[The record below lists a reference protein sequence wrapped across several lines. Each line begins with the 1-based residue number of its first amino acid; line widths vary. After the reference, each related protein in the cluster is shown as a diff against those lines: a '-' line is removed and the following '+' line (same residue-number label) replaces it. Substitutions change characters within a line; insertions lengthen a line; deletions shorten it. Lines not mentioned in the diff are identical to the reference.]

1 MNAGKSTTLLQSSHN
16 YQERGMDTLIYA
28 PELDD
33 RFGQGKVTSRLGI
46 QADALLVTPTLNIF
60 EDVSLRIKSNRN
72 IQCVLVDEAQF
83 LTKEHVHQLGQ
94 VVDHCH
100 LPVLA
105 YGIRTD
111 FQGEA
116 FPGSQYLLAWAD
128 ELIELKTICHCG
140 SKATMILRLN
150 ADGQVIREGEQVVVG
165 GNESYVSTCRKHF
178 YAGEAVSV
186 NQVPLSPQALAE

>member
-1 MNAGKSTTLLQSSHN
+1 MKKFPNIIPVFPLSGVIFFPNTN
-16 YQERGMDTLIYA
+16 I
-28 PELDD
+28 
-33 RFGQGKVTSRLGI
+33 
-46 QADALLVTPTLNIF
+46 TLNIF
-60 EDVSLRIKSNRN
+60 EDVSQRIKSNRN

-186 NQVPLSPQALAE
+186 NQVSLSSQALTE